1 MLTRFVRTQLIIFTV
16 ASIVGVAVMVFGYM
30 QLPTLL
36 GIGRLTV
43 SLDLPATGG
52 LYRFSNV
59 TYNGVQVG
67 RVTAVEL
74 TDTGAR
80 ATLSLDRSPK
90 IPADLTAEVL
100 SVSAVGEQYVDLRPK
115 TDSEPYLKDGAVIA
129 AENTTI
135 PQEVGPMLDQ
145 MSALVQSIPKDR
157 LNALLDET
165 YQAFDGAGYDFQS
178 LVDSAGK
185 LTRDADSVSNEMRS
199 LIDNSVP
206 LLDTQVQTTDA
217 IRTWSRSLAG
227 ITDEVVA
234 NDPQIRT
241 LLQRG
246 PGFAQEVSG
255 LLTDIKP
262 TLPLLLANMTTVSQ
276 ILLTYNPALE
286 QLLVLLPNYIAAQ
299 QSFGLPKNNP
309 TGLPMGDFTM
319 TVGDPNPCLV
329 GFLPPSSWRSPADTT
344 TIDTPDNLYCKLPQD
359 SPISVRGARNIP
371 CMEHPGK
378 RAPTVELCNDP
389 RGFVPLAM
397 RQHLTGPQPFDPNLI
412 AQGIPPDD
420 RVTFEEQIH
429 APVEGTPLPPGAVP
443 SGTPPGAPA
452 GPPPPP
458 QIQFP
463 AEPYIPAP
471 PPGNS
476 VNGVPVPPV
485 APPAVDGALP
495 VTPSANTGGQSPS
508 VAVVPYDPNTGK
520 YMTPDGRYEQQ
531 TNLIAGSAPKSWQEL
546 MPT

>member
-43 SLDLPATGG
+43 SLDMPATGG

-59 TYNGVQVG
+59 TYNGVQIG

-90 IPADLTAEVL
+90 VPADLRAQVL
-100 SVSAVGEQYVDLRPK
+100 SVSAVGEQYVDLRPN
-115 TDSEPYLKDGAVIA
+115 TDAEPYLQDGDVIS

-145 MSALVQSIPKDR
+145 MSELVQSIPKDR
-157 LNALLDET
+157 LNGLLDET
-165 YQAFDGAGYDFQS
+165 YQAFNGAGYDFQS
-178 LVDSAGK
+178 LIDSAAK
-185 LTRDADSVSNEMRS
+185 LTRDADSVSGEMSS

-227 ITDEVVA
+227 ISEQVVE

-246 PGFAQEVSG
+246 PGFAEEVSG

-262 TLPLLLANMTTVSQ
+262 TLPVLLANLTTVSQ

-286 QLLVLLPNYIAAQ
+286 QLFVLLPNYIAAQ

-309 TGLPMGDFTM
+309 TGLPVGDFTL

-329 GFLPPSSWRSPADTT
+329 GFLPPSQWRSPADTT
-344 TIDTPDNLYCKLPQD
+344 TIDTPENLYCKLPHD

-397 RQHLTGPQPFDPNLI
+397 RQHLTGPMPFDPNLV

-420 RVTFEEQIH
+420 RVSFEGQIH
-429 APVEGTPLPPGAVP
+429 APVGGTPLPPGAVP
-443 SGTPPGAPA
+443 AGTPPVAPA
-452 GPPPPP
+452 APPPPP
-458 QIQFP
+458 AP
-463 AEPYIPAP
+463 VSSPPTAYIPPP

-485 APPAVDGALP
+485 TPPADGALP
-495 VTPSANTGGQSPS
+495 VAPSANTASGPS

-531 TNLIAGSAPKSWQEL
+531 TNLVTGGAPKSWQEL